1 MRNDF
6 DIPIDLEAV
15 WRWLPR
21 VAVAGGILWI
31 AASSNPFRFVEN
43 GQNLVVFSW
52 FGGIQEAP
60 LRPGFHLVQPLTA
73 ETYPFD
79 VKTRALSWID
89 GDASAYGPRL
99 VALSQDGQEI
109 LVEITLQYRVVDPPT
124 VFARLGSEED
134 YVRRIAPVV
143 RSVLASEAAAF
154 SAQDLYSGGRP
165 VLQAQVRE
173 RLSQYL
179 QQFGIATIDLLLRD
193 VQFDPDFVKAIE
205 QKTIA
210 ENRLAQKEFEI
221 EQARQDARSI
231 VAEAEAEAGKL
242 QAKADALTRNPQYLD
257 VVKSDIFGSTL
268 DVLVTE

>member
-1 MRNDF
+1 MRE
-6 DIPIDLEAV
+6 DLELGTV
-15 WRWLPR
+15 LRWLPR
-21 VAVAGGILWI
+21 LVVAGGILWF

-52 FGGIQEAP
+52 FGGINPAP
-60 LRPGFHLVQPLTA
+60 LKPGFHLVTPLTTR
-73 ETYPFD
+73 TYPFD

-89 GDASAYGPRL
+89 SDANAYGAQL

-109 LVEITLQYRVVDPPT
+109 RVEITLQYRVTDPPT
-124 VFARLGSEED
+124 VFSRLGPEGD
-134 YVRRIAPVV
+134 YVHRIAPVV

-154 SAQDLYSGGRP
+154 SAQDLYSDRRP
-165 VLQAQVRE
+165 VLQARVRE
-173 RLSQYL
+173 RLAEYL
-179 QQFGIATIDLLLRD
+179 RQFGITTIDLLLRD

-221 EQARQDARSI
+221 EQARQDARTI
-231 VAEAEAEAGKL
+231 IAEAQAAAGEL
-242 QAKADALTRNPQYLD
+242 QAKANALTRNPQYLD
-257 VVKSDIFGSTL
+257 VVKSDIYGSTL